1 MTTEESHLVV
11 RGLPIKVVRK
21 DIKNLHLAVYPPDGA
36 VRIAVPQR
44 VDDELVRLAVV
55 SRLGWIRRKRAAFK
69 EQLRQSRRDMVSG
82 ESHFVQGQR
91 YRLRVVE
98 ENARPAVRITNGTTL
113 ELRVRPGTNREKRE
127 ALLDDWHRHRL
138 REVIPALIA
147 KWEPVIGVNVA
158 EWGIRKMKTR
168 WGSCNVDVGRIWV
181 NLELAKKPSECLE
194 YLVVHEM
201 VHLLERRHN
210 DQFKAYMDRFMPQ
223 WRMHRVT
230 LNQMPLRHE
239 DWSY

>member
-1 MTTEESHLVV
+1 MSIEESQIVV

-21 DIKNLHLAVYPPDGA
+21 NIKHLHLAVYPPDGA
-36 VRIAVPQR
+36 VRVSVPQR

-69 EQLRQSRRDMVSG
+69 EQVRQSRRDMVSG
-82 ESHFVQGQR
+82 ESHFVQGRR

-98 ENARPAVRITNGTTL
+98 EDDRPAVRIANGDTL
-113 ELRVRPGTNREKRE
+113 ELRVRPGAGREKRE
-127 ALLDDWHRHRL
+127 AVLDEWHRQRL
-138 REVIPALIA
+138 RDEIPALIA
-147 KWEPVIGVNVA
+147 KWEPVIGVEVA

-168 WGSCNVDVGRIWV
+168 WGSCNVDAGRIWV
-181 NLELAKKPSECLE
+181 NLELAKKPPLCLE

-201 VHLLERRHN
+201 VHLLERCHN
-210 DQFKAYMDRFMPQ
+210 DRFKAYMDRFMPQ
-223 WRMHRVT
+223 WRTHRAT

>member
-1 MTTEESHLVV
+1 MSTEESQLVV

-21 DIKNLHLAVYPPDGA
+21 NIKNLHLAVYPPDGA
-36 VRIAVPQR
+36 VRISVPQR

-55 SRLGWIRRKRAAFK
+55 SRLGWIRRKREAFR

-82 ESHFVQGQR
+82 ESHFVQGRR

-98 ENARPAVRITNGTTL
+98 VGGRPGVRIANADTL
-113 ELRVRPGTNREKRE
+113 ELRIRPATSREKRE
-127 ALLDDWHRHRL
+127 ALLDDWHRQRL
-138 REVIPALIA
+138 REQIPALIA
-147 KWEPVIGVNVA
+147 KWEPVLGVKVA

-168 WGSCNVDVGRIWV
+168 WGSCNVDAGRIWV
-181 NLELAKKPSECLE
+181 NLELAKKPPECLE

-201 VHLLERRHN
+201 AHLLERRHN

-223 WRMHRVT
+223 WRMHRAT

>member
-1 MTTEESHLVV
+1 MTTEVSQLVV
-11 RGLPIKVVRK
+11 RGLPVKVVRK

-36 VRIAVPQR
+36 VRISVPRR

-82 ESHFVQGQR
+82 ESHFVQGRR

-98 ENARPAVRITNGTTL
+98 EDARPAVRIANGETL
-113 ELRVRPGTNREKRE
+113 ELRVRPGTRREKRE
-127 ALLDDWHRHRL
+127 AHLDEWHRRRL
-138 REVIPALIA
+138 REQIPALIA
-147 KWEPVIGVNVA
+147 KWEPVIGVTVA

-168 WGSCNVDVGRIWV
+168 WGSCNVDAGRIWV
-181 NLELAKKPSECLE
+181 NLELAKKPPECLE

-210 DQFKAYMDRFMPQ
+210 DQFKAYMNRFMPQ
-223 WRMHRVT
+223 WRMHRAT

>member
-1 MTTEESHLVV
+1 MSTEESQLVV

-21 DIKNLHLAVYPPDGA
+21 NIKNLHLAVYPPDGA
-36 VRIAVPQR
+36 VRISVPQR

-55 SRLGWIRRKRAAFK
+55 SRLGWIRRKREAFR

-82 ESHFVQGQR
+82 ESHFVQGRR

-98 ENARPAVRITNGTTL
+98 ADGRPGVRIANAETL
-113 ELRVRPGTNREKRE
+113 ELRVRPGTSREKRE
-127 ALLDDWHRHRL
+127 ALLDDWHRRRL
-138 REVIPALIA
+138 REQIPALIA
-147 KWEPVIGVNVA
+147 KWEPVLGVKVA

-168 WGSCNVDVGRIWV
+168 WGSCNIDAGRIWV
-181 NLELAKKPSECLE
+181 NLELAKKPPECLE

-223 WRMHRVT
+223 WRMHRAT